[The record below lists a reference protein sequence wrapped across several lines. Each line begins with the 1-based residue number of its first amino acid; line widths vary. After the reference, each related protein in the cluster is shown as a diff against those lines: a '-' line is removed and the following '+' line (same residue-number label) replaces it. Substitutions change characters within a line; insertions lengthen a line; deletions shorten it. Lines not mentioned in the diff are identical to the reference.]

1 MQDDLSYPLSAQ
13 SLPVPFYVVLEG
25 RIVYANAAGVCMVR
39 ALSVDQLL
47 GEPFSRFFLDAPE
60 SLQLDAAHTQGAP
73 AAPVADPSHVARTA
87 DAPSGTPSTVRLTI
101 TPTRFDGMPAQ
112 QVVVH
117 GLPLP
122 LDAQL
127 PGKPGE
133 RVLSPEAIGTALPHE
148 HLDHLLST
156 LPSMASLGERL
167 YAALRAL
174 EATLPLMLCIVARVV
189 SNRVRLYGTRAARAQ
204 LAGSHDTT
212 ARLTTAVQ
220 SELDAELARAAPAL
234 NDLPPVELTRLAN
247 APAALR
253 DLLARVPGIALPAW
267 VCRIPAQHGGAHPDE
282 DLLCLFYAS
291 PSEAHGPPDDAAQ
304 HHTCNGY
311 VSALAKLLRLEGEYR
326 QARDLRDQYRLVV
339 NHLSEGVLTL
349 STDGRVLSYNR
360 SAAEIL
366 RLSGASWKSRT
377 RLMLSDMM
385 LAEDGSILP
394 RAAWPSTLA
403 ARTGRAVNNVVVG
416 MPAGNGQIVWLRES
430 VLPMFSQDSA
440 SPHAVLVIFTDI
452 TAERSTYEQLRLLET
467 KDSLTG
473 LPNRAAFIERLDA
486 RLALPST
493 GQAALLYIGL
503 DHFKTVNEAMGHHIG
518 NQVLNVAAQRI
529 RADVGQRALLARLGG
544 DQFCVAIE
552 VPDRAETLAQQ
563 MLDALA
569 KPFSG
574 GEREVHLSAS
584 IGVAIFPEDGSDAAT
599 LVSRAEAAMYRA
611 KENGRNRMARYSR
624 ALETQLLRRF
634 TLNERMRRALAR
646 GQVRLVYQPK
656 YALGTRELVAVE
668 ALMRWSDPELGAVSP
683 TEFIAVAEESGYIV
697 ELGRWALQQ
706 ACAQGQ
712 VWERDLGFT
721 GRIAVNVSARQCDA
735 GVIERDVEDA
745 LRISGLRPS
754 RLELELTESV
764 LLADRLSTQRLL
776 TSLSTRGVRISLDD
790 FGIGFSSLSYL
801 RSLPIHNIKID
812 RSFISGV
819 PAVADCVALT
829 KTIIAMAQALNMT
842 VTAEGVET
850 PEQTAF
856 LEAHACD
863 EVQGF
868 LFGRPLEVPA
878 MEGLLRSQ
886 GPVSISSGP
895 QAQT

>member
-1 MQDDLSYPLSAQ
+1 MQDELSYPLSAQ
-13 SLPVPFYVVLEG
+13 SLPVPLYVVLEG
-25 RIVYANAAGVCMVR
+25 RIVYANAAGISMVR

-47 GEPFSRFFLDAPE
+47 GEPFSRFFQDVPVALSAYAGTDADPQTPDPAATQVASAISLGASDAP
-60 SLQLDAAHTQGAP
+60 
-73 AAPVADPSHVARTA
+73 V
-87 DAPSGTPSTVRLTI
+87 TVRLTV
-101 TPTRFDGMPAQ
+101 TPTRFDGLPAQ

-127 PGKPGE
+127 PGKAGE
-133 RVLSPEAIGTALPHE
+133 RVLSAEAIGAALPHE
-148 HLDHLLST
+148 HLEHLLST
-156 LPSMASLGERL
+156 LPSAASLGERL
-167 YAALRAL
+167 HAVLRAFEAALPTAL
-174 EATLPLMLCIVARVV
+174 CVVTRVV
-189 SNRVRLYGTRAARAQ
+189 SGRARWYGTQAARAQ
-204 LAGSHDTT
+204 LAAPASG
-212 ARLTTAVQ
+212 
-220 SELDAELARAAPAL
+220 ELDVELARVAPLL
-234 NDLPPVELTRLAN
+234 NDIAPIELIRQSNT
-247 APAALR
+247 PAALHEILTR
-253 DLLARVPGIALPAW
+253 ALGTALPTW
-267 VCRIPAQHGGAHPDE
+267 LCRIPAQHGGMTSSD
-282 DLLCLFYAS
+282 DLLCLFYPA
-291 PSEAHGPPDDAAQ
+291 PAETTPDDVALRAVSAS
-304 HHTCNGY
+304 Y
-311 VSALAKLLRLEGEYR
+311 VSALVKLLRLEGEYR

-360 SAAEIL
+360 SASEIL
-366 RLSGASWKSRT
+366 RLSGASWKGRP
-377 RLMLSDMM
+377 RMALSDMM
-385 LAEDGSILP
+385 LAEDGTILP

-403 ARTGRAVNNVVVG
+403 ARTGRAISNVVVG
-416 MPAGNGQIVWLRES
+416 VPAGNGQIVWLRES
-430 VLPMFSQDSA
+430 VLPMFSPDSA

-493 GQAALLYIGL
+493 GRAALLYIGL

-518 NQVLNVAAQRI
+518 NQVLNLAAQRI
-529 RADVGQRALLARLGG
+529 RAEAGQRALLARLGG
-544 DQFCVAIE
+544 DQFCVAIDD
-552 VPDRAETLAQQ
+552 PDTVDGLAQQ
-563 MLDALA
+563 VLAALA
-569 KPFSG
+569 KPFTG
-574 GEREVHLSAS
+574 GERELHLSAS
-584 IGVAIFPEDGSDAAT
+584 IGVTAFPEDGNDAGT
-599 LVSRAEAAMYRA
+599 LVSHAEAAMYRA
-611 KENGRNRMARYSR
+611 KENGRNRIARYSR
-624 ALETQLLRRF
+624 ALETQMLRRF

-656 YALGTRELVAVE
+656 YALASGELVAVE

-683 TEFIAVAEESGYIV
+683 TEFIAVAEESGYIL
-697 ELGRWALQQ
+697 ELGRWALMQ
-706 ACAQGQ
+706 ACTQGQ
-712 VWERDLGFT
+712 VWERNFGFT
-721 GRIAVNVSARQCDA
+721 GRVAVNVSARQCDA
-735 GVIERDVEDA
+735 GVIERDVDEA
-745 LRISGLRPS
+745 LKASGMTSS

-776 TSLSTRGVRISLDD
+776 TSLAARGVRISLDD

-829 KTIIAMAQALNMT
+829 KTIIAMARALNMT

-850 PEQTAF
+850 PEQSAF
-856 LEAHACD
+856 LSTHACD

-878 MEGLLRSQ
+878 LEGLLRSL
-886 GPVSISSGP
+886 SRA
-895 QAQT
+895 QA

>member
-1 MQDDLSYPLSAQ
+1 MQDELSYPLSAQ
-13 SLPVPFYVVLEG
+13 SLPVPLYVVLEG
-25 RIVYANAAGVCMVR
+25 RIVYANAAGISMVR

-47 GEPFSRFFLDAPE
+47 GEPFSRFFQDVPVTLSVYAGTDADSQTPDPAATQVVSAVSLGTSDAP
-60 SLQLDAAHTQGAP
+60 
-73 AAPVADPSHVARTA
+73 V
-87 DAPSGTPSTVRLTI
+87 TVRLTV
-101 TPTRFDGMPAQ
+101 TPARFDGLPAQ

-127 PGKPGE
+127 PGKAGE
-133 RVLSPEAIGTALPHE
+133 RVLSAEAIGAALPHE

-156 LPSMASLGERL
+156 LPSAASLGERL
-167 YAALRAL
+167 HAVLRAL
-174 EATLPLMLCIVARVV
+174 EAALPTALCVVTRVV
-189 SNRVRLYGTRAARAQ
+189 SGRARLYGTQAARAQ
-204 LAGSHDTT
+204 LAAPASG
-212 ARLTTAVQ
+212 
-220 SELDAELARAAPAL
+220 ELEVELARVAPLL
-234 NDLPPVELTRLAN
+234 NDLAPIELIRQSNT
-247 APAALR
+247 PAALR
-253 DLLARVPGIALPAW
+253 EILTRALGTAVPTWL
-267 VCRIPAQHGGAHPDE
+267 CRIPAQHGGMTSSD
-282 DLLCLFYAS
+282 DLLCLFYPA
-291 PSEAHGPPDDAAQ
+291 PAEATPDDVALRAASAS
-304 HHTCNGY
+304 Y
-311 VSALAKLLRLEGEYR
+311 VSALVKLLRLEGEYR

-360 SAAEIL
+360 SASEIL
-366 RLSGASWKSRT
+366 RLSGTSWKGRP
-377 RLMLSDMM
+377 RMALSDMM
-385 LAEDGSILP
+385 LAEDGTILP

-403 ARTGRAVNNVVVG
+403 ARTGRAISNVVVG
-416 MPAGNGQIVWLRES
+416 VPAGNGQIVWLRES
-430 VLPMFSQDSA
+430 VLPMFSPDSA

-493 GQAALLYIGL
+493 GRAALLYIGL

-518 NQVLNVAAQRI
+518 NQVLNLAAQRI
-529 RADVGQRALLARLGG
+529 RAETGQRALLARLGG
-544 DQFCVAIE
+544 DQFCVAIDDTDT
-552 VPDRAETLAQQ
+552 VNALAQQ
-563 MLDALA
+563 VLDALA
-569 KPFSG
+569 KPFTG
-574 GEREVHLSAS
+574 GDRELHLSAS
-584 IGVAIFPEDGSDAAT
+584 IGVTTFPEDGGDAGA
-599 LVSRAEAAMYRA
+599 LVSHAEAAMYRA
-611 KENGRNRMARYSR
+611 KENGRNRIARYSR
-624 ALETQLLRRF
+624 ALETQMLRRF

-656 YALGTRELVAVE
+656 YALASGELVAVE

-683 TEFIAVAEESGYIV
+683 TEFIAVAEESGYIL
-697 ELGRWALQQ
+697 ELGRWALMQ
-706 ACAQGQ
+706 ACTLGQ
-712 VWERDLGFT
+712 VWERNFGFT
-721 GRIAVNVSARQCDA
+721 GRVAVNVSARQCDA
-735 GVIERDVEDA
+735 GVIERDVDEA
-745 LRISGLRPS
+745 LKASGMTSS

-776 TSLSTRGVRISLDD
+776 TSLAARGVRISLDD

-829 KTIIAMAQALNMT
+829 KTIIAMARALNMT

-850 PEQTAF
+850 PEQSAF
-856 LEAHACD
+856 LSTHACD

-878 MEGLLRSQ
+878 LEGLLRSL
-886 GPVSISSGP
+886 SRA
-895 QAQT
+895 QA

>member
-1 MQDDLSYPLSAQ
+1 MQDEISYPLSAQ
-13 SLPVPFYVVLEG
+13 SLPVPLYVVLEG

-39 ALSVDQLL
+39 ALSADQLL
-47 GEPFSRFFLDAPE
+47 GEPFSRFFQDVPAWLGGRTADDIDPAMP
-60 SLQLDAAHTQGAP
+60 D
-73 AAPVADPSHVARTA
+73 AAPVPAAQLVSALCAGSANEVV
-87 DAPSGTPSTVRLTI
+87 SVRLTV
-101 TPTRFDGMPAQ
+101 TPTRFDGLPAQ

-127 PGKPGE
+127 PGKAGE
-133 RVLSPEAIGTALPHE
+133 RVLSADATGAALPYE

-156 LPSMASLGERL
+156 LPSAASLGERL
-167 YAALRAL
+167 HAALRAL
-174 EATLPLMLCIVARVV
+174 EATLPSAHCVAVRAV
-189 SNRVRLYGTRAARAQ
+189 SGRARLYGTQAARAK
-204 LAGSHDTT
+204 LALRDDHAAHLAT
-212 ARLTTAVQ
+212 AAQGEFDL
-220 SELDAELARAAPAL
+220 ELARIAPL
-234 NDLPPVELTRLAN
+234 VNELAPIELIRQSN
-247 APAALR
+247 APSALR
-253 DLLARVPGIALPAW
+253 EAFVRVLGAAQPEWL
-267 VCRIPAQHGGAHPDE
+267 CRIPAQHGSMATSD
-282 DLLCLFYAS
+282 DLLCLFYAATD
-291 PSEAHGPPDDAAQ
+291 PAPPDDAALRAE
-304 HHTCNGY
+304 CGRY
-311 VSALAKLLRLEGEYR
+311 VAALVKLLRLEGEYR

-366 RLSGASWKSRT
+366 RISGTSWKGRP
-377 RLMLSDMM
+377 RVALSDMM
-385 LAEDGSILP
+385 LGEDGAILP

-403 ARTGRAVNNVVVG
+403 ARTGRAISNVVVG

-430 VLPMFSQDSA
+430 VLPMFSPDSA

-452 TAERSTYEQLRLLET
+452 TAERSAYEQLRLLET

-493 GQAALLYIGL
+493 GEAALLYVGL
-503 DHFKTVNEAMGHHIG
+503 DHFKTVNEAMGHHVG
-518 NQVLNVAAQRI
+518 NQVLNMAAQRI
-529 RADVGQRALLARLGG
+529 RAQAGQRALLARLGG
-544 DQFCVAIE
+544 DQFCVAIDD
-552 VPDRAETLAQQ
+552 PNAADTLAQQ
-563 MLDALA
+563 VLEALA
-569 KPFSG
+569 RPFAG

-584 IGVAIFPEDGSDAAT
+584 IGVAAFPEDGSDAAA
-599 LVSRAEAAMYRA
+599 LVSHAEAAMYRA
-611 KENGRNRMARYSR
+611 KENGRNRIARYSR
-624 ALETQLLRRF
+624 ALETQMLRRF
-634 TLNERMRRALAR
+634 TLNERMRRALGR

-656 YALGTRELVAVE
+656 YALSTGELVAVE

-683 TEFIAVAEESGYIV
+683 TEFIDVAEESGYIL
-697 ELGRWALQQ
+697 ELGRWALLQ
-706 ACAQGQ
+706 ACNQGQ
-712 VWERDLGFT
+712 GWARNFGFT
-721 GRIAVNVSARQCDA
+721 GRMAVNVSARQCDA
-735 GVIERDVEDA
+735 GVIERDVDEA
-745 LRISGLRPS
+745 LKASGMAPG

-776 TSLSTRGVRISLDD
+776 TSLAARGVRISLDD

-819 PAVADCVALT
+819 PAVADCVTLT
-829 KTIIAMAQALNMT
+829 KTIIAMARALNMT

-850 PEQTAF
+850 PEQSAF
-856 LEAHACD
+856 LATHACD

-878 MEGLLRSQ
+878 LEELLRSR
-886 GPVSISSGP
+886 SR
-895 QAQT
+895 AKA

>member
-1 MQDDLSYPLSAQ
+1 MQDELSYPLSAQ
-13 SLPVPFYVVLEG
+13 SLPIPLYVVLEG

-47 GEPFSRFFLDAPE
+47 GEPFSRFFLDVPAW
-60 SLQLDAAHTQGAP
+60 LGAP
-73 AAPVADPSHVARTA
+73 AAGAADSVTPEAATTSATQLASTLCLGASGEPV
-87 DAPSGTPSTVRLTI
+87 TVRLTI
-101 TPTRFDGMPAQ
+101 TPTRFDGLPAQ

-127 PGKPGE
+127 PGKASE
-133 RVLSPEAIGTALPHE
+133 RVLSAEAIGAVLPHQ

-156 LPSMASLGERL
+156 LPSAASLGERL
-167 YAALRAL
+167 HALLRTL
-174 EATLPLMLCIVARVV
+174 EAVVPSVLCVVVRVV
-189 SNRVRLYGTRAARAQ
+189 SGRARLYGTQAARVQ
-204 LAGSHDTT
+204 LAFHHDPA
-212 ARLTTAVQ
+212 ARLAVAMPDD
-220 SELDAELARAAPAL
+220 LDVEFTRLAPLL
-234 NDLPPVELTRLAN
+234 NDLAPIELIRQPN

-253 DLLARVPGIALPAW
+253 EALTRALGTAQPVW
-267 VCRIPAQHGGAHPDE
+267 LCRLPAQHGGMALGD
-282 DLLCLFYAS
+282 DLLCLFYAAPAS
-291 PSEAHGPPDDAAQ
+291 APPDEVSLRAA
-304 HHTCNGY
+304 CGSY
-311 VSALAKLLRLEGEYR
+311 IGALVKLLRLESEYR
-326 QARDLRDQYRLVV
+326 QARELRDQYRLVV

-366 RLSGASWKSRT
+366 RLSGTSWKGRP
-377 RLMLSDMM
+377 RMALSDMV
-385 LAEDGSILP
+385 LGEDGAILP
-394 RAAWPSTLA
+394 RAAWPTTLA
-403 ARTGRAVNNVVVG
+403 ARTGRAISNVVVG
-416 MPAGNGQIVWLRES
+416 VPAATGQIVWLRES
-430 VLPMFSQDSA
+430 VLPMFSPDSA

-452 TAERSTYEQLRLLET
+452 TTERSTYEQLRLLET

-486 RLALPST
+486 RLALPSS
-493 GQAALLYIGL
+493 GQSALLYIGL

-518 NQVLNVAAQRI
+518 NQVLNLAAQRI
-529 RADVGQRALLARLGG
+529 RAEAGPRALLARLGG
-544 DQFCVAIE
+544 DQFCVAIDD
-552 VPDRAETLAQQ
+552 PRTADTLAGQV
-563 MLDALA
+563 LGALA
-569 KPFSG
+569 KPFTG

-584 IGVAIFPEDGSDAAT
+584 IGVTAFPEDGGDAAT
-599 LVSRAEAAMYRA
+599 LVSHAEAAMYRA
-611 KENGRNRMARYSR
+611 KEHGRNRVARYSR
-624 ALETQLLRRF
+624 ALETQMLRRF
-634 TLNERMRRALAR
+634 TLNERMRRALGR

-656 YALGTRELVAVE
+656 YALATGELVAVE

-683 TEFIAVAEESGYIV
+683 TEFIDVAEESGYIL
-697 ELGRWALQQ
+697 ELGRWALMQ
-706 ACAQGQ
+706 ACTQGQ
-712 VWERDLGFT
+712 AWARNFGFT
-721 GRIAVNVSARQCDA
+721 GRVAVNVSARQCDA
-735 GVIERDVEDA
+735 GVIERDVDEA
-745 LRISGLRPS
+745 LKASGMTAT

-776 TSLSTRGVRISLDD
+776 TSLAARGVRISLDD

-829 KTIIAMAQALNMT
+829 KTIIAMARALNMT

-850 PEQTAF
+850 PEQSAF
-856 LEAHACD
+856 LTTHACD

-878 MEGLLRSQ
+878 LQELLRSH
-886 GPVSISSGP
+886 SRA
-895 QAQT
+895 QA

>member
-60 SLQLDAAHTQGAP
+60 SLQLDAAHPQGAH
-73 AAPVADPSHVARTA
+73 AAPVADPFHAAQMAPDMPGAQSG
-87 DAPSGTPSTVRLTI
+87 APSVVRLTI

-133 RVLSPEAIGTALPHE
+133 RVLSPEAIGVALPHE

-156 LPSMASLGERL
+156 LPSVASLGERL

-174 EATLPLMLCIVARVV
+174 EAALPLMLCVVARVV
-189 SNRVRLYGTRAARAQ
+189 SNHVRLYGTRAARAQ
-204 LAGSHDTT
+204 LAGGQDTA
-212 ARLTTAVQ
+212 ARLSTAAQ

-253 DLLARVPGIALPAW
+253 NVLARVPGITPPAW
-267 VCRIPAQHGGAHPDE
+267 VCRIPAQHGGAHPNE
-282 DLLCLFYAS
+282 DLFCLFYAS
-291 PSEAHGPPDDAAQ
+291 PSETHGPPDDA

-366 RLSGASWKSRT
+366 RLSGTSWKSRT
-377 RLMLSDMM
+377 RLMLGDIM

-493 GQAALLYIGL
+493 GQAALLYVGL

-544 DQFCVAIE
+544 DQFCVAIDT
-552 VPDRAETLAQQ
+552 PDRAETLAQQ
-563 MLDALA
+563 VLNALA

-584 IGVAIFPEDGSDAAT
+584 IGVAMFPEDGSDAAT

-656 YALGTRELVAVE
+656 YALDTRELVAVE

-683 TEFIAVAEESGYIV
+683 TEFIAVAEESGYII

-712 VWERDLGFT
+712 AWERDFGFT

-735 GVIERDVEDA
+735 GVIERDVDDA
-745 LRISGLRPS
+745 LETSGLRPS

-776 TSLSTRGVRISLDD
+776 TSLAAPGVRISLDD

-812 RSFISGV
+812 RSFIRGV

-850 PEQTAF
+850 LEQTTF
-856 LEAHACD
+856 LAAHACD

-878 MEGLLRSQ
+878 MEGLLRAR
-886 GPVSISSGP
+886 GAIPI
-895 QAQT
+895 

>member
-1 MQDDLSYPLSAQ
+1 MQDELSYPLSAQ
-13 SLPVPFYVVLEG
+13 SLPVPLYVVLEG
-25 RIVYANAAGVCMVR
+25 RIVYANAAGVCIVR
-39 ALSVDQLL
+39 ARSADELL
-47 GEPFSRFFLDAPE
+47 GEPFSRFFLDAPT
-60 SLQLDAAHTQGAP
+60 SP
-73 AAPVADPSHVARTA
+73 AAPGTVEAHAIAPEVAATPAARLASVRSPEASTE
-87 DAPSGTPSTVRLTI
+87 PVTVRLTV
-101 TPTRFDGMPAQ
+101 TPTRFDGLPAQ

-117 GLPLP
+117 GLPMP

-127 PGKPGE
+127 PGKPAE
-133 RVLSPEAIGTALPHE
+133 RVLSAEAIGAALPHE

-156 LPSMASLGERL
+156 LPSAASLGERL
-167 YAALRAL
+167 HAVLRAL
-174 EATLPLMLCIVARVV
+174 EAALPDVLCVVVRVV
-189 SNRVRLYGTRAARAQ
+189 SGRARLYGTQGARVQ
-204 LAGSHDTT
+204 LARRGEAT
-212 ARLTTAVQ
+212 APEV
-220 SELDAELARAAPAL
+220 DIELARVAPLLGAL
-234 NDLPPVELTRLAN
+234 APIELIRLSN
-247 APAALR
+247 APTALR
-253 DLLARVPGIALPAW
+253 ETLTCALGIALPAW
-267 VCRIPAQHGGAHPDE
+267 LCRIPAQPRDMSMGD
-282 DLLCLFYAS
+282 DLLCLFYAA
-291 PSEAHGPPDDAAQ
+291 PARLTPDDAILRSACA
-304 HHTCNGY
+304 HYT
-311 VSALAKLLRLEGEYR
+311 SALVKLLRLESEYR

-360 SAAEIL
+360 SAAQIL
-366 RLSGASWKSRT
+366 HLTGTSWKGRPRMS
-377 RLMLSDMM
+377 LSDMVFG
-385 LAEDGSILP
+385 EDGAILP
-394 RAAWPSTLA
+394 RAAWPTTLA
-403 ARTGRAVNNVVVG
+403 ARTGRAISNVVVG
-416 MPAGNGQIVWLRES
+416 VPAGNGQIVWLRES
-430 VLPMFSQDSA
+430 VLPMFSPDSA

-493 GQAALLYIGL
+493 GQSALLYVGL

-529 RADVGQRALLARLGG
+529 RAEAGQRALVARLGG
-544 DQFCVAIE
+544 DQFSVAIDD
-552 VPDRAETLAQQ
+552 PDAADALALQV
-563 MLDALA
+563 LGALA
-569 KPFSG
+569 KPFAG

-584 IGVAIFPEDGSDAAT
+584 IGIAVFPEDGGDAST

-611 KENGRNRMARYSR
+611 KENGRNRVTRYSR
-624 ALETQLLRRF
+624 ALETQILRRF

-656 YALGTRELVAVE
+656 YALASGELVAVE

-683 TEFIAVAEESGYIV
+683 TEFIAVAEESGYIL
-697 ELGRWALQQ
+697 ELGRWALMQ
-706 ACAQGQ
+706 ACARGQ
-712 VWERDLGFT
+712 AWERNFGFT
-721 GRIAVNVSARQCDA
+721 GRISVNVSARQCDA
-735 GVIERDVEDA
+735 GVIERDVDEA
-745 LRISGLRPS
+745 LKASGLTPS

-776 TSLSTRGVRISLDD
+776 TSLAARGVRISLDD

-819 PAVADCVALT
+819 PAVADCVVLT
-829 KTIIAMAQALNMT
+829 KTIIAMARALNMT

-850 PEQTAF
+850 PEQSAF
-856 LEAHACD
+856 LAAHACD

-878 MEGLLRSQ
+878 LESLLRTHSRA
-886 GPVSISSGP
+886 
-895 QAQT
+895 QA

>member
-1 MQDDLSYPLSAQ
+1 MQDELSYPLSAQ
-13 SLPVPFYVVLEG
+13 SLPVPLYVVLEG
-25 RIVYANAAGVCMVR
+25 RIVYANAAGVCIVH
-39 ALSVDQLL
+39 ALSADQLL
-47 GEPFSRFFLDAPE
+47 GEPFSRFFKDVPMWLDVHASPSVNPTLPAE
-60 SLQLDAAHTQGAP
+60 PDTPPAQLDSAIAAGTSSE
-73 AAPVADPSHVARTA
+73 PVA
-87 DAPSGTPSTVRLTI
+87 VRLTV
-101 TPTRFDGMPAQ
+101 TPTRFDGLPAQ

-127 PGKPGE
+127 PGKASE
-133 RVLSPEAIGTALPHE
+133 RVLSAETIGAALPHE

-156 LPSMASLGERL
+156 LPSAASLGERL
-167 YAALRAL
+167 HATLRAL
-174 EATLPLMLCIVARVV
+174 EAALPAVQCLVVRVLGG
-189 SNRVRLYGTRAARAQ
+189 RTRLYGTQ
-204 LAGSHDTT
+204 T
-212 ARLTTAVQ
+212 ARMQLSASLGEAAHLPPGGQ
-220 SELDAELARAAPAL
+220 GEPDAELARIAPLL
-234 NDLPPVELTRLAN
+234 NALPPIELIRQPN
-247 APAALR
+247 APAAVR
-253 DLLARVPGIALPAW
+253 QALSQALGAAQPAW
-267 VCRIPAQHGGAHPDE
+267 LCRIPAQQGGVPFSD
-282 DLLCLFYAS
+282 DLLCLFYAV
-291 PSEAHGPPDDAAQ
+291 PAEASADDAAIR
-304 HHTCNGY
+304 TACGSY
-311 VSALAKLLRLEGEYR
+311 IGALVKLLRLENEYR
-326 QARDLRDQYRLVV
+326 QARELRDQYRLVV

-366 RLSGASWKSRT
+366 RLSGASWKGRP
-377 RLMLSDMM
+377 RMALSDMM

-403 ARTGRAVNNVVVG
+403 ARTGRAISNVVVG
-416 MPAGNGQIVWLRES
+416 MPAANGQIVWLRES
-430 VLPMFSQDSA
+430 VLPMFSPDSA
-440 SPHAVLVIFTDI
+440 SPHAVLCIFADI
-452 TAERSTYEQLRLLET
+452 TAERSAYEQLRLLET

-493 GQAALLYIGL
+493 GKSALLYIGL

-529 RADVGQRALLARLGG
+529 RAESGQPALLARLGG
-544 DQFCVAIE
+544 DQFCVAIDD
-552 VPDRAETLAQQ
+552 PDSV
-563 MLDALA
+563 DALA
-569 KPFSG
+569 STVLNALAQPFTG

-584 IGVAIFPEDGSDAAT
+584 IGIAAYPDDGGDAAA

-611 KENGRNRMARYSR
+611 KENGRNRITRYSR
-624 ALETQLLRRF
+624 ALETQILRRF
-634 TLNERMRRALAR
+634 TLNERMRRALSR
-646 GQVRLVYQPK
+646 GQVRLAYQPK
-656 YALGTRELVAVE
+656 YALATGELVAVE

-683 TEFIAVAEESGYIV
+683 TEFIAVAEESGYIL

-712 VWERDLGFT
+712 AWERHFGFS
-721 GRIAVNVSARQCDA
+721 GRVSVNVSARQCDA
-735 GVIERDVEDA
+735 GVIERDVDDA
-745 LRISGLRPS
+745 LNASGMTPS
-754 RLELELTESV
+754 RLELELELTESV

-776 TSLSTRGVRISLDD
+776 TSLTARGVRISLDD

-829 KTIIAMAQALNMT
+829 KTIIAMAHALNMT

-850 PEQTAF
+850 PEQSAF
-856 LEAHACD
+856 LAAHACD

-878 MEGLLRSQ
+878 MDRLLASHSRA
-886 GPVSISSGP
+886 
-895 QAQT
+895 QA

>member
-1 MQDDLSYPLSAQ
+1 MQDDHSYPLSAQ

-60 SLQLDAAHTQGAP
+60 SLQLDAAHPQGAH
-73 AAPVADPSHVARTA
+73 AAPVADPFHAAQMAPDMPGAQSG
-87 DAPSGTPSTVRLTI
+87 APSVVRLTI

-133 RVLSPEAIGTALPHE
+133 RVLSPEAIGVALPHE

-156 LPSMASLGERL
+156 LPSVASLGERL

-174 EATLPLMLCIVARVV
+174 EAALPLMLCVVARVV
-189 SNRVRLYGTRAARAQ
+189 SNHVRLYGTRAARAQ
-204 LAGSHDTT
+204 LAGGQDTA
-212 ARLTTAVQ
+212 ARLSTAAQ

-253 DLLARVPGIALPAW
+253 NVLARVPGITPPAW
-267 VCRIPAQHGGAHPDE
+267 VCRIPAQHGGAHPNE
-282 DLLCLFYAS
+282 DLFCLFYAS
-291 PSEAHGPPDDAAQ
+291 PSETHGPPDDA

-366 RLSGASWKSRT
+366 RLSGTSWKSRT
-377 RLMLSDMM
+377 RLMLGDIM

-493 GQAALLYIGL
+493 GQAALLYVGL

-544 DQFCVAIE
+544 DQFCVAIDT
-552 VPDRAETLAQQ
+552 PDRAETLAQQ
-563 MLDALA
+563 VLNALA

-584 IGVAIFPEDGSDAAT
+584 IGVAMFPEDGSDAAT

-656 YALGTRELVAVE
+656 YALDTRELVAVE

-683 TEFIAVAEESGYIV
+683 TEFIAVAEESGYII

-712 VWERDLGFT
+712 AWERDFGFT

-735 GVIERDVEDA
+735 GVIERDVDDA
-745 LRISGLRPS
+745 LETSGLRPS

-776 TSLSTRGVRISLDD
+776 TSLAARGVRISLDD

-812 RSFISGV
+812 RSFIRGV

-850 PEQTAF
+850 LEQTTF
-856 LEAHACD
+856 LAAHACD

-878 MEGLLRSQ
+878 MEGLLRAR
-886 GPVSISSGP
+886 GAIPI
-895 QAQT
+895 